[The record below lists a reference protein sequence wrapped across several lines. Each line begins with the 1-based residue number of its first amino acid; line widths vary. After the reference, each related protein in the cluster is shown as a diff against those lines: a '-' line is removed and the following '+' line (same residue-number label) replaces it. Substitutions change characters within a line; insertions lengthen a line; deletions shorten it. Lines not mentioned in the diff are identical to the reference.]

1 MAYAVIRTGGKQY
14 RVTPGEVLKVEKL
27 EAEAGS
33 TVELGDVLLAGGDDG
48 AIRVGQPLLAGVSVT
63 AKVVEQG
70 KAKKILVFKK
80 RRRKRERR
88 KYGHRQPQTTIQIVS
103 IQG

>member
-14 RVTPGEVLKVEKL
+14 RVTPGAILRVEKL
-27 EAEAGS
+27 EAEPGS
-33 TVELGDVLLAGGDDG
+33 TVELGDVLLAGADDG
-48 AIRVGQPLLAGVSVT
+48 AVRVGQPLLAGVSVT

-88 KYGHRQPQTTIQIVS
+88 HYGHRQPQTTLEVLEIK
-103 IQG
+103 G